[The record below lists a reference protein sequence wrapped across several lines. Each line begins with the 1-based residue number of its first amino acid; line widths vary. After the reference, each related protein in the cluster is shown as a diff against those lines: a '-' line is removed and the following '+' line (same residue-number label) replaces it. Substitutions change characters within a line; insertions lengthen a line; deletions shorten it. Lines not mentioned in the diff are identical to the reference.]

1 MFPVSMFLFYDQYN
15 PTTPKSS
22 GFQEWQ
28 FLEARGDTVQF
39 RPSLASSPTDSGQQ
53 LIFVEG

>member
-1 MFPVSMFLFYDQYN
+1 MFLFYDQYN

-28 FLEARGDTVQF
+28 FLEARGDAVQF
-39 RPSLASSPTDSGQQ
+39 RPSLASSPTDSGKQ